1 MCVCNSLGCPVQHRA
16 VINPE
21 CQVKSLMF
29 EENETPVLWCMW
41 AKGCGKGLAQEPMN
55 YGRALQPAMFIS
67 SHSGTELSD
76 NVLESLPLVS
86 ERWNMEDVDPAMR
99 YAGFTGFFG

>member
-1 MCVCNSLGCPVQHRA
+1 
-16 VINPE
+16 
-21 CQVKSLMF
+21 
-29 EENETPVLWCMW
+29 
-41 AKGCGKGLAQEPMN
+41 MN